1 VQIASAACKKLDA
14 HVRDKVDALRP
25 QKWIEESAELSK
37 QYACAAPVRLGS
49 PLFLTAIRNQRPK
62 YRLAGGRR
70 ALRT

>member
-49 PLFLTAIRNQRPK
+49 PLFLTRD
-62 YRLAGGRR
+62 
-70 ALRT
+70 